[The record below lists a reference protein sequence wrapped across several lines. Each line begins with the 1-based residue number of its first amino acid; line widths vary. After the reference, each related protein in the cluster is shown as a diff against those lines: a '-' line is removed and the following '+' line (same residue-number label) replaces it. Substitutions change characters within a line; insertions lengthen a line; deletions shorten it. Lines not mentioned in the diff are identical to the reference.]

1 MIAIGYP
8 DEATA
13 EAAAEE
19 ARRLARDLIIEPDAI
34 ASLSLIHIS
43 EPTRPY

>member
-1 MIAIGYP
+1 MSDLTAIGCP

-19 ARRLARDLIIEPDAI
+19 ARRLAKDLSI
-34 ASLSLIHIS
+34 SL
-43 EPTRPY
+43 TRSR

>member
-1 MIAIGYP
+1 MADLIAIGYE

-19 ARRLARDLIIEPDAI
+19 ARRLAKDLIIEPDLRGLNPA
-34 ASLSLIHIS
+34 LKC
-43 EPTRPY
+43 RP